1 MERFEMTDTRND
13 SPELARM
20 VEEIGLG
27 KLNGLSPHAL
37 GKALAAARRLKSEIP
52 GEFALSDEPAHV
64 YRAGPEA

>member
-1 MERFEMTDTRND
+1 MTDTRND

-27 KLNGLSPHAL
+27 KLKELSPQAL
-37 GKALAAARRLKSEIP
+37 EKAWAAAGRLKSEIP

-64 YRAGPEA
+64 YRAGREA

>member
-1 MERFEMTDTRND
+1 MTESIKD
-13 SPELARM
+13 SPGLQRM

-27 KLNGLSPHAL
+27 KLMKLSPEAIE
-37 GKALAAARRLKSEIP
+37 KAWAAAGRLKSELP

>member
-1 MERFEMTDTRND
+1 MPDRVEE
-13 SPELARM
+13 SPEQRRM

-27 KLNGLSPHAL
+27 KLMALSPRAID
-37 GKALAAARRLKSEIP
+37 KALAAAGRLKSELP

>member
-1 MERFEMTDTRND
+1 MPDTRSA

-27 KLNGLSPHAL
+27 KLSELSPQAL
-37 GKALAAARRLKSEIP
+37 EKALAAARRLKSELP